1 MHTEFL
7 ERTLPKGRGR
17 AVHSSLKSGEGVKIE
32 RNVTIN
38 RPPGEIYSFW
48 RQLENLPRFMQN
60 VESVTQRGDGIS
72 HWVVKTALE
81 QRLEWDATII
91 EDKPGHMISWQSLE
105 GADMDSAGS
114 VWFKPAA
121 DGHSTT
127 VKVSMKYSPPG
138 GKLIAR
144 MAKFFGG
151 NAGKEMEE
159 DLSQLK
165 NLLESRDA
173 SSQSR

>member
-7 ERTLPKGRGR
+7 VSTPPKGRGR
-17 AVHSSLKSGEGVKIE
+17 ALQPSLRSGEGVKTE
-32 RNVTIN
+32 RSITIN
-38 RPPGEIYSFW
+38 RSPGEIYSFW
-48 RQLENLPRFMQN
+48 RQLENLPRFMQH
-60 VESVTQRGDGIS
+60 VQSVTQSGDGIS
-72 HWVVKTALE
+72 HWVVKTVID
-81 QRLEWDATII
+81 QTLEWDARII

-105 GADMDSAGS
+105 GADMHNAGS
-114 VWFKPAA
+114 VWFTPAA
-121 DGHSTT
+121 GGHGTT

-138 GKLIAR
+138 GMLIAR

-165 NLLESRDA
+165 NLLEGPDATPRSR
-173 SSQSR
+173 